1 MSLARRSS
9 RPSWHGSPALGE
21 TLAAGRRLRQVKV
34 MSPPD
39 PKPPKPPAKDVG
51 EKPATKP
58 RPLSSAAERAL
69 AEAAARR
76 AANNRPAPDR
86 PKEIRGRDG
95 PEPTRYGDW
104 EINGLTSDF

>member
-1 MSLARRSS
+1 
-9 RPSWHGSPALGE
+9 
-21 TLAAGRRLRQVKV
+21 

-39 PKPPKPPAKDVG
+39 PKPSKPPAKDVG
-51 EKPATKP
+51 EQPPTKE
-58 RPLSSAAERAL
+58 RPLSPAAERAL

-76 AANNRPAPDR
+76 AAGDRPSPDR